1 MRDRY
6 EARRPRTDIRVRTV
20 HRERWRRTLVLTG
33 EVEGVLA
40 YEGMGNGERV
50 YFDGRLWATTSVWS
64 WRIVYPCVEFDL
76 PGERDEI
83 PARIDVSASMLPW
96 KLGIT
101 RFKLS
106 VDGTLL
112 YEEEGSDVWFLD
124 RSGVVSE
131 EPYEE
136 DA

>member
-1 MRDRY
+1 MRNRY
-6 EARRPRTDIRVRTV
+6 EARRPRTDVRVRTV
-20 HRERWRRTLVLTG
+20 HRERWRRTLILSG
-33 EVEGVLA
+33 EVEGVLS
-40 YEGMGNGERV
+40 YEGMGSGERV
-50 YFDGRLWATTSVWS
+50 YFDGRLWATTSLWS
-64 WRIVYPCVEFDL
+64 CRTVYPFVEFDL

-83 PARIDVSASMLPW
+83 PSRIDVAASLLPW

-112 YEEEGSDVWFLD
+112 YEEEGSDYSFLD
-124 RSGVVSE
+124 RSGRVSD

-136 DA
+136 DT